1 MEIIGWPAGRAEQIN
16 TASHTYCVH
25 INRPLQVAGC
35 LKRNTTCLVVAIL
48 GLLRNVVVWQG
59 RRGRLDPKDALNHW
73 SDLSLY

>member
-25 INRPLQVAGC
+25 VNRPLQVAGC

-48 GLLRNVVVWQG
+48 EPATE
-59 RRGRLDPKDALNHW
+59 RRRVAREEG
-73 SDLSLY
+73 